1 MSLSIQSVLI
11 PKNTFTLEDAQEW
24 ILNNGFKLSFDK
36 KNVDITDN
44 YFRFR
49 QSRPS
54 NFKKY
59 FTREIKDGVLLVIG
73 NKK

>member
-1 MSLSIQSVLI
+1 MEIQSVLI
-11 PKNTFTLEDAQEW
+11 PKGTFTLEDAQEW
-24 ILNNGFKLSFDK
+24 ILNNGFKLTFDK
-36 KNVDITDN
+36 KPLDETDN

-49 QSRPS
+49 QKRP
-54 NFKKY
+54 NYKRY